1 MASNW
6 YVLRSMPRCER
17 GAVKALEREGF
28 EVLFPKVQTPRPQG
42 GYNNA
47 PLFPGYL
54 FIRLDWDD
62 PNSPSVRRLPG
73 VLGWVRF
80 DGVVPHVPDAVIS
93 NLALSVESMNYEGGL
108 WTRFHPGDKVLVV
121 SGKMESLAEVL
132 EEPSS
137 PESRVRVLLEFM
149 SRQVPAQV
157 PWRNLRRVPE
167 GSYSS
172 EVPRARRTRGGGR
185 WVRGFGSRGLAAAQ
199 EA

>member
-1 MASNW
+1 MARHW
-6 YVLRSMPRCER
+6 YVLRTMPRCER
-17 GAVKALEREGF
+17 GAVGALEREGF
-28 EVLFPKVQTPRPQG
+28 EVHFPRVQTPRPQG

-62 PNSPSVRRLPG
+62 PDSPSVRRLPG

-93 NLALSVESMNYEGGL
+93 DLALRVQSMDQGGGL
-108 WTRFHPGDKVLVV
+108 WTRFRPGDRVLVV
-121 SGKMESLAEVL
+121 SGNMESLAEVI
-132 EEPSS
+132 EEPNS
-137 PESRVRVLLEFM
+137 PESRVRVLLDFM

-172 EVPRARRTRGGGR
+172 EVRRGRRTRGGGR
-185 WVRGFGSRGLAAAQ
+185 WVRGFGPRGLAAAQ
-199 EA
+199 GA